1 MAASSECTP
10 DLNLVV
16 LHGHLSSEPR
26 SRTLPSGD
34 EVWTYEVTTRTGSGP
49 AESVAVVPGRARPPR
64 ALSAGDEV
72 LVVGRVRRRFFRAGG
87 GTASRT
93 EVVADRIT
101 SGARQ
106 SSVTAGLDRSYRVIA
121 DHVAALGAV

>member
-1 MAASSECTP
+1 MAASSEYTP

-34 EVWTYEVTTRTGSGP
+34 EVSTYEVTTRTGSGP

-64 ALSAGDEV
+64 TLSAGDEV

-93 EVVADRIT
+93 EVVAERIS

-106 SSVTAGLDRSYRVIA
+106 RSVTAGLDRSYRVIA